1 MRSALFLSKYMS
13 QCDAGCTL
21 VCGCQHKCVP
31 VHERSKIFC
40 VLYKGLSDSVYLQIN
55 EALLCCVC
63 VCVQVLNDLKLSNT
77 SVETTLHLSFGGFFC
92 TDTLTWRQ
100 SQSYLFE
107 KMEILRTDSTHSVR
121 ALSKSRKAYI
131 HVCAHL
137 HTYSFLIKNT
147 FCIYM

>member
-55 EALLCCVC
+55 KALLCCVC
-63 VCVQVLNDLKLSNT
+63 ACKFWPEKQYQCENHSALV
-77 SVETTLHLSFGGFFC
+77 FWGFFFAQI
-92 TDTLTWRQ
+92 L
-100 SQSYLFE
+100 SHGGNHKVNYLK
-107 KMEILRTDSTHSVR
+107 KMETLRTDSTHSVR
-121 ALSKSRKAYI
+121 ALSKSRKASI